1 MRRLAP
7 HVGDT
12 VTDDPKP
19 RRQGPRPR
27 YISKTT
33 QALLN
38 FSFRGKI
45 PALVIAEA
53 LQEKARREGR
63 PLPPEEGRAS

>member
-1 MRRLAP
+1 MS
-7 HVGDT
+7 DS
-12 VTDDPKP
+12 PKP

-45 PALVIAEA
+45 PAVVIAEA
-53 LQEKARREGR
+53 LAEKARREGR
-63 PLPPEEGRAS
+63 PLPPADDGRPS

>member
-1 MRRLAP
+1 M
-7 HVGDT
+7 
-12 VTDDPKP
+12 TDSPKP
-19 RRQGPRPR
+19 RRKGPPAR
-27 YISKTT
+27 YVNRRALT
-33 QALLN
+33 LLN

-63 PLPPEEGRAS
+63 PLPPAEATEGRRP